1 MKLIANH
8 SSYQLLKEPE
18 GEGWV
23 ARRDIM
29 REAVPSIYPHL
40 TSMER
45 YLRRLG
51 ARKLGAVGMLQKRR
65 RSLIPDGVNRTNKME
80 FVLPA

>member
-51 ARKLGAVGMLQKRR
+51 AVGMLQKRR